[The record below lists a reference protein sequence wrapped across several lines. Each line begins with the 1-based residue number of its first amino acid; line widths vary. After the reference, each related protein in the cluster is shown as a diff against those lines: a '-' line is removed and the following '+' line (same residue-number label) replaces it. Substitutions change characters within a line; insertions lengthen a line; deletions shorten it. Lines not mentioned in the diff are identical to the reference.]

1 MSFIMLTKVGILF
14 ALLQVAHSQT
24 ASCQSF
30 GVDVQ
35 DGGDYFV
42 NTLSNGSFSFV
53 EQFTNCN
60 NDAAQNYL
68 VDENGDQIECS
79 DTPMQPGS
87 TPETSTW

>member
-1 MSFIMLTKVGILF
+1 MLTKVGILL
-14 ALLQVAHSQT
+14 ALLRVALSQALT
-24 ASCQSF
+24 CQSF

-42 NTLSNGSFSFV
+42 NIMSNDSFSFV
-53 EQFTNCN
+53 EEFTNCN
-60 NDAAQNYL
+60 SDAAQNYL
-68 VDENGDQIECS
+68 VDENGDQFECS